1 MIGSLWTGV
10 LGLSAQQKA
19 LDNESNNVANVNTIG
34 YKASRVGFEDQVY
47 QASIGKGSKVGEAQ
61 KSFIQ
66 GAVKETGN
74 EYDMALQGDGFFMLK
89 TDDGNDEFF
98 TRAGNFTTNTEGY
111 LTDASGNRVQGW
123 VAEPIGFGT
132 SKYDKFTT
140 DFDSLI
146 HDETYKDKNADLVGS
161 ITIKRTSFNTTA
173 TQDQINA
180 ANKAMS
186 QYMTASNGSI
196 ITLPESNT
204 GNIDTKVFSYDL
216 SFGNLNVVDAAGDM
230 YDSAGAVTTVVAN
243 AVPQPININFT
254 ATTDKANDVRNGLI
268 NFIETGAT
276 APAGTPLTIT
286 DSKGTITNLQ
296 DVIKISD
303 LVDGEFNIVP
313 IRPPVSE
320 EDTQQEIISMVK
332 AATDT
337 GTTTVPLNTW
347 DNMVNPTTG
356 KVAAAGAEV
365 FQVSSNFTNNKDD
378 TLTDINLNLEKL
390 GISSIPYGELKVDD
404 NGLLKIYQDGAEI
417 VVGQTAV
424 AKFLNNTEL
433 NPIGGNLYKST
444 GPQGSGNPIF
454 ATGNTNM
461 ADVSSQSLELSN
473 ADLSESLV
481 NLIVYQRAFEANS
494 KLITTS
500 DEILTS
506 LLGMKR

>member
-47 QASIGKGSKVGEAQ
+47 QATVGKGSKAGDAR

-66 GAVKETGN
+66 GAIKETGN

-89 TDDGNDEFF
+89 TADVNDRFF

-111 LTDASGNRVQGW
+111 LTDASKNRVQGW
-123 VAEPIGFGT
+123 VSTPIGFGT
-132 SKYDKFTT
+132 TKYDKFTT

-146 HDETYKDKNADLVGS
+146 HDQMYKDKNADLVGS
-161 ITIKRTSFNTTA
+161 ITVKRTTFSSMA
-173 TQDQINA
+173 SQDEVNA

-186 QYMTASNGSI
+186 QYMTAANGSI
-196 ITLPESNT
+196 ITLPESNVNKIKDKT
-204 GNIDTKVFSYDL
+204 FSYDL
-216 SFGNLNVVDAAGDM
+216 NLGNLNVDAAGQP
-230 YDSAGAVTTVVAN
+230 A
-243 AVPQPININFT
+243 PINIKFT

-268 NFIETGAT
+268 DYIETGGKN
-276 APAGTPLTIT
+276 PAEPLTVT
-286 DSKGTITNLQ
+286 DNNGVVANLK

-303 LVDGEFNIVP
+303 LVDSEFNIVP

-320 EDTQQEIISMVK
+320 EDGKQEIVSITTNAQDDDGTIS
-332 AATDT
+332 D
-337 GTTTVPLNTW
+337 PLNTW
-347 DNMVNPTTG
+347 TNMKD
-356 KVAAAGAEV
+356 KVQAAGAET
-365 FQVSSNFTNNKDD
+365 FQISSFFKNNKDEQAS
-378 TLTDINLNLEKL
+378 DINLNLDRL
-390 GISSIPYGELKVDD
+390 NISTTPDGELQVGDD
-404 NGLLKIYQDGAEI
+404 GLLTIYQDGAKI
-417 VVGQTAV
+417 VVGQLIV
-424 AKFLNNTEL
+424 AKFLNNVEL
-433 NPIGGNLYKST
+433 KALGGNLYKST
-444 GPQGSGNPIF
+444 GPQGSGEPIF
-454 ATGNTNM
+454 TTGNNDM
-461 ADVSSQSLELSN
+461 AGVSSKSLEMSN